1 MEGVNQFFDILK
13 GMAPYLIVIIGLFA
27 VLVLI
32 LVAAMKLL
40 IPVSRATIA
49 IFEMFRESMKELLVE
64 QKNLHAS
71 QIAGLESRI
80 DSLESDMCKKDQR
93 IEALETE
100 LAELKAE
107 DKRKAKRI
115 MQLEDEIAQLK
126 AELKSAQSESIAL
139 KAERDALQERI
150 VTLGKTSKPGDTV
163 SVEQLTDALKN
174 PQENGV
180 EAAKNETVKS

>member
-1 MEGVNQFFDILK
+1 MDGVNQFFMIVK
-13 GMAPYLIVIIGLFA
+13 EMAPLLVVIIGLFM

-40 IPVSRATIA
+40 IPVSKATIA

-64 QKNLHAS
+64 QKQLHTS

-80 DSLESDMCKKDQR
+80 DSLESDMCKKDKR

-115 MQLEDEIAQLK
+115 LQLEDEIAQLK
-126 AELKSAQSESIAL
+126 AELKAAQSESVAL

-150 VTLGKTSKPGDTV
+150 VTLGKTSKPGDNV
-163 SVEQLTDALKN
+163 SVEQLTDALKS
-174 PQENGV
+174 PKDAGM
-180 EAAKNETVKS
+180 EAATNETVKS